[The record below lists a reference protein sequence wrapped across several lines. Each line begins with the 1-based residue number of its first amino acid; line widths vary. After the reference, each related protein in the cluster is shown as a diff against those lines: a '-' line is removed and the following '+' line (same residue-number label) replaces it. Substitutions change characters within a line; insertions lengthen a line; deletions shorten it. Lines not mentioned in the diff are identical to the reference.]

1 MPLLRISL
9 PQAEE
14 RVDEFLSNPAL
25 CVEVIWAAER
35 QRFVEEEKGLD
46 QRAKN
51 WVHYEFIYEGI
62 DKLAHT
68 FH

>member
-9 PQAEE
+9 QQAEE

-51 WVHYEFIYEGI
+51 WVYS
-62 DKLAHT
+62 
-68 FH
+68 